1 MYLARVTQSPSR
13 VWTHFISTENWIVSL
28 ANFKL
33 ATFRN
38 FVDKI

>member
-13 VWTHFISTENWIVSL
+13 VWTSTENWIVSL